1 MNDEETLFETWDESL
16 TRVIDH
22 QRWLWTRAQGDD
34 LTKWQEQEL
43 AELKQLML
51 PRKSLLAGRTLF
63 LGGTELVK
71 RREASMFNCAF
82 LETRTVHDMVDA
94 FWLLLQGCGVGFKPA
109 SGVLSGF
116 VRKMEHESVFSTKK
130 IGDPKGRENNL
141 ESFDPKTGVWTIDIG
156 DSAEAWAKALGKLIA
171 GKYPAKK
178 IKIVTSE
185 VRAAGVRLKGYG
197 WICSGDAMLQ
207 QALKAVCGIMNNYAG
222 KILPKTAIWD
232 IINWLGTVLSSRR
245 SAQIGIIDFGDP
257 EWETIATR
265 KPKGFDSGPD
275 WFRSQ
280 SNNTIAF
287 YEKPS
292 KKDLKKLFQLMVDM
306 GGSEPGILNMKAA
319 RSRAPW
325 AVGLNPCLTGD
336 TPVYTAD
343 GRRGVTIKQLADEGK
358 DVPVFCVD
366 RNNQIT
372 IRTMRNPRVTGVSQK
387 IYKVSLDNGH
397 SVRVTGNHKFR
408 LRDGTYC
415 KAADLAPG
423 ASIAILTRYT
433 PEACSGESYAD
444 RYVTMSYQDDQY
456 EAEHRKIAEF
466 HSGTDLLPGDH
477 VHHVNEDVFDNRPG
491 NLDVV
496 PATEHL
502 SGHSS
507 GEANP
512 RFCGVA
518 NNKLIGHGRL
528 LSRQLGRRFS
538 SAEWQD
544 YARDNKLPTSFS
556 EWREKSLGT
565 ITAFA
570 KRCAVLEGLEQFRDV
585 DPRLARTY
593 NRMLEAGL
601 DAEIVGK
608 KVMIRKSCEVC
619 DDPFT
624 VDHARREQ
632 GYCSTSCGN
641 RGRKMNKEE
650 WKDKLT
656 AAHANRKKVRR
667 EKQLEVF
674 LATKSA
680 LGRDPKKDEW
690 FTVCRAAGLSP
701 EIGRPSSPFT
711 SWVALVEAATV
722 YNHKVVSV
730 TEDGVEDVYN
740 GTVDDFHNFFVGGF
754 DEGLTDYGRRK
765 TVWVN
770 NLQCGEI
777 LLPNTGFCNLCE
789 IDLVKFKND
798 QIDLHRAAY
807 LIGRAN
813 YRQTCV
819 NLRDGILQDAWHQTN
834 EYLRL
839 CGVGITGITQRPD
852 ITPWEY
858 RQLKY
863 AAVAACYG
871 MADELGLERPK
882 NVTTIKPSGTLS
894 KCMDTT
900 EGAHK
905 PKGRHIINNI
915 NFSIHDPL
923 VEKLRKANYRISP
936 HPKDPTCVLAAM
948 PVSYPDVPLDKVGE
962 HEIDNES
969 AVSQMERYKMLME
982 NFVDQNCSI
991 TVSYEP
997 PEVPAMVDWYLKN
1010 WDTND
1015 LVAMSFL
1022 FRANPLSTAADLG
1035 YAYLPQEVI
1044 TKVQFDA
1051 YTSKLLPVDIE
1062 SLGSMSTQDIEEADC
1077 PGGVCPTR

>member
-1 MNDEETLFETWDESL
+1 MISSAPYLPSMRAQVLTRSRYNRPLNEEETLFETWDESL

-43 AELKQLML
+43 TELKQLML

-116 VRKMEHESVFSTKK
+116 VRKMEHESVLSTKK
-130 IGDPKGRENNL
+130 VGDPKGRENNV

-185 VRAAGVRLKGYG
+185 VRSAGVRLKGYG
-197 WICSGDAMLQ
+197 WICSGDTMLQ
-207 QALKAVCGIMNNYAG
+207 QAFKAVCGIMNNYAG

-257 EWETIATR
+257 EWEAIATR

-292 KKDLKKLFQLMVDM
+292 KKELKKLFQIMTDM

-325 AVGLNPCLTGD
+325 AMGLNP
-336 TPVYTAD
+336 
-343 GRRGVTIKQLADEGK
+343 
-358 DVPVFCVD
+358 
-366 RNNQIT
+366 
-372 IRTMRNPRVTGVSQK
+372 
-387 IYKVSLDNGH
+387 
-397 SVRVTGNHKFR
+397 
-408 LRDGTYC
+408 
-415 KAADLAPG
+415 
-423 ASIAILTRYT
+423 
-433 PEACSGESYAD
+433 
-444 RYVTMSYQDDQY
+444 
-456 EAEHRKIAEF
+456 
-466 HSGTDLLPGDH
+466 
-477 VHHVNEDVFDNRPG
+477 
-491 NLDVV
+491 
-496 PATEHL
+496 
-502 SGHSS
+502 
-507 GEANP
+507 
-512 RFCGVA
+512 
-518 NNKLIGHGRL
+518 
-528 LSRQLGRRFS
+528 
-538 SAEWQD
+538 
-544 YARDNKLPTSFS
+544 
-556 EWREKSLGT
+556 
-565 ITAFA
+565 
-570 KRCAVLEGLEQFRDV
+570 
-585 DPRLARTY
+585 
-593 NRMLEAGL
+593 
-601 DAEIVGK
+601 
-608 KVMIRKSCEVC
+608 
-619 DDPFT
+619 
-624 VDHARREQ
+624 
-632 GYCSTSCGN
+632 
-641 RGRKMNKEE
+641 
-650 WKDKLT
+650 
-656 AAHANRKKVRR
+656 
-667 EKQLEVF
+667 
-674 LATKSA
+674 
-680 LGRDPKKDEW
+680 
-690 FTVCRAAGLSP
+690 
-701 EIGRPSSPFT
+701 
-711 SWVALVEAATV
+711 
-722 YNHKVVSV
+722 
-730 TEDGVEDVYN
+730 
-740 GTVDDFHNFFVGGF
+740 
-754 DEGLTDYGRRK
+754 
-765 TVWVN
+765 
-770 NLQCGEI
+770 CGEI
-777 LLPNTGFCNLCE
+777 LLPSTGFCNLCE

-863 AAVAACYG
+863 AAVSACYG
-871 MADELGLERPK
+871 MADELGMERPK

-923 VEKLRKANYRISP
+923 VEKLKKANYRISP

-948 PVSYPDVPLDKVGE
+948 PVAYPDVPLDKVGE

-969 AVSQMERYKMLME
+969 AISQMDRYKMLME

-991 TVSYEP
+991 TVSYDP
-997 PEVPAMVDWYLKN
+997 TEVPGMVDWYLKN

-1035 YAYLPQEVI
+1035 YAYLPQEVV
-1044 TKVQFDA
+1044 TKTQFDE
-1051 YTSKLLPVDIE
+1051 YTANLLPVDIE
-1062 SLGSMSTQDIEEADC
+1062 SLGSMDTQDFEEADC
-1077 PGGVCPTR
+1077 PSGVCPTR